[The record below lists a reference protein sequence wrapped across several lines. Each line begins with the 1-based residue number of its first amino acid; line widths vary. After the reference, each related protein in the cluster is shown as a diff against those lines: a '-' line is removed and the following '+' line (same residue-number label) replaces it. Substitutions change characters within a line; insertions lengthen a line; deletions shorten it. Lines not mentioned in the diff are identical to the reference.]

1 MARNTTFTF
10 YSNVNLNMRTNDNFY
25 FANRTAQDTY
35 FAQKVLYT
43 ISNLSYQR
51 AKIGRVRVDKAYN
64 LMYKCDYL
72 SFINADYENKRFY
85 AFVTDVKYIS
95 DNTTELSYVID
106 YVQTWLLDATVPNCF
121 IDRCHTNTDN
131 IGDNLIEDAMNC
143 GEYIDSQFT
152 YNSSTTTIIDGLTT
166 TMYVI
171 VCATFDIGTWIS
183 SDFATK
189 NATSTWIK
197 NGIYDNLSQMAFLC
211 DDGTNM
217 ATTNSALQI
226 FFNKVFEGAGGVTQ
240 NDIIN
245 IYMMPSEGIYVKTS
259 VSSDHDPI
267 SVPGASQQGF
277 TYCYYVGGR
286 GSATVNLPACP
297 NNLDGYTPKNNKMFT
312 WPYVLMHISN
322 NDGSAIDL
330 KYERFRNNV
339 GAIVSPTA
347 KLQGCSTIEAKIR
360 LTPENYLGQ
369 LQGGLSYDN
378 AIDTAPFPTV
388 SMTGDAYN
396 IYLAQNRN
404 RILNG
409 YSNLMLNTTMGVIDQ
424 ASSAATQAVTGMAG
438 AEIGAYT
445 NQYNYQQQAAY
456 AASRGR
462 EMGPQTMGSQSVG
475 GGSGQTYEMG
485 LAKTAMGVMMQI
497 RENMAV
503 IKDMKVAPAT
513 ASGITGVGLAYQ
525 NGKRDFT
532 ITVKT
537 IDSAH
542 AKMID
547 NYYTMYGYPIKSI
560 GAINMRARTQ
570 YTYIKTIGCVIKG
583 NLPEDAKE
591 VLSGLFDAG
600 IRLWTTPANIG
611 DYSVTNPPYVPSN
624 NS

>member
-152 YNSSTTTIIDGLTT
+152 YGSSTTTIVDGLTT

-297 NNLDGYTPKNNKMFT
+297 NNLDGYTPRNNKMFT

-409 YSNLMLNTTMGVIDQ
+409 YSDLMINTTVNTLDQ
-424 ASSAATQAVTGMAG
+424 VSSTSTKVAAGIGGLALSQAA
-438 AEIGAYT
+438 A
-445 NQYNYQQQAAY
+445 QQAGQPQGAQTP
-456 AASRGR
+456 S
-462 EMGPQTMGSQSVG
+462 MGGT
-475 GGSGQTYEMG
+475 GQTYEMG
-485 LAKTAMGVMMQI
+485 LAKSALGVMQQI
-497 RENMAV
+497 KANMAA
-503 IKDMKVAPAT
+503 IRDMKVAPAT

-611 DYSVTNPPYVPSN
+611 DYSVTNGPYVPPPSN